1 MNESKNESINQRMN
15 ESTTNKYPKTIV
27 YIIYHRSLSLSSILY
42 SIPIRQSSF
51 RLFFLFLLSRLLLL
65 QRVAL
70 LQHFHARLPVCP
82 SLPSP
87 RSYTPSSRARGFF
100 RPPPS
105 SARRSD
111 RADDFPPIP
120 AISRPSRPAGLAAHA
135 APRSPRGPLPAVPAS
150 RTNSPRSTMKRP
162 RNAHQSEG
170 QFLRRR
176 GRFADR
182 GRFDAAEETRR
193 FRGAFEEFAGT

>member
-1 MNESKNESINQRMN
+1 MNQQQTSIQNQL
-15 ESTTNKYPKTIV
+15 
-27 YIIYHRSLSLSSILY
+27 YILYITALSLSSILY
-42 SIPIRQSSF
+42 SIPIKQSSSLLHLLF
-51 RLFFLFLLSRLLLL
+51 FFLFLLSRLLLL
-65 QRVAL
+65 QRVTL

-87 RSYTPSSRARGFF
+87 RSYTPSFRARGFF

-105 SARRSD
+105 SARSD